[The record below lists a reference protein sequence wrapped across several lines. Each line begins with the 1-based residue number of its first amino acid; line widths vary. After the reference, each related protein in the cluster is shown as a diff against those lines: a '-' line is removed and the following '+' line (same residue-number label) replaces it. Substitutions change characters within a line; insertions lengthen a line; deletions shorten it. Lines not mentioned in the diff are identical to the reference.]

1 MHSRFL
7 LIGAVLAG
15 IGVAAGAFG
24 AHALEGRLSAD
35 LLAVYETGMRYGVT
49 HALAILFAGLAYE
62 RWPQAGWGW
71 AAWAFVAGI
80 GLFTGSLVALAL
92 TGVRALG
99 AVTPLGGIC
108 LLVGW
113 GLAARAATRSGPGR
127 PSR

>member
-1 MHSRFL
+1 MHSKYL

-15 IGVAAGAFG
+15 IGVAGGAFG
-24 AHALEGRLSAD
+24 VHALEGRLSAD

-49 HALAILFAGLAYE
+49 HALAILFAGLAAE
-62 RWPQAGWGW
+62 RWPQAGWGR
-71 AAWAFVAGI
+71 AAWAFVVGI

-92 TGVRALG
+92 TGIRALG

-113 GLAARAATRSGPGR
+113 GLAARAATRSRTGR
-127 PSR
+127 PPR